1 MYRLCK
7 CSTRSSA
14 AHSLTVW
21 GKNLQQTIKSW
32 GFKFKE
38 RKKKKKKTST
48 GWLSKRWIT
57 HALYRPTRK
66 LGLRDKRSRAPVLCQ
81 SMFPRW
87 YVSTLTTGIWDGSVG
102 DKTFAK
108 LLTQPGVLLGYNV
121 RSNCRYV
128 RGRHFHQTQQIC
140 HILCSLANLH
150 IRRWRRRRWWYYS
163 KQGHSSGHISG
174 HFHSFLWHQKQHF
187 LHLYSRSPADISSPF
202 CGDPTWLLFTGN
214 GPSPSVIVAT
224 KTVFLGTCLRSPN
237 ANQVFVCA

>member
-187 LHLYSRSPADISSPF
+187 YIY
-202 CGDPTWLLFTGN
+202 
-214 GPSPSVIVAT
+214 I
-224 KTVFLGTCLRSPN
+224 
-237 ANQVFVCA
+237 